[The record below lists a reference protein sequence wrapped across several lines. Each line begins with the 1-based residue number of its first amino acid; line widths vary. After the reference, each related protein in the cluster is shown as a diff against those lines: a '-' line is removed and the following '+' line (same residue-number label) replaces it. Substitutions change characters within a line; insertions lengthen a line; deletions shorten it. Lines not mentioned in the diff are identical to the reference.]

1 MKNHQTNM
9 VEMIDWAVGDAPL
22 AGTAFA
28 GAGLAAA
35 IGNFDGVH
43 RGHQKVVAAAV
54 AAARCDGLL
63 PSVITFDPHPREF
76 FRQDEAPFHLA
87 DRREKDRLLA
97 GLLGQMGPARV
108 IHIRFDDALRSTS
121 ADQFVSDIL
130 AGLGVRQLYAGTD
143 FAFGKGRGGDL
154 QTINQVG
161 KPIGISATAVPLLV
175 DTNTA
180 VISSSRIRAALQA
193 GAPDAAAAMLGHAW
207 AVTGTVIRGD
217 SRGRTIGFPT
227 ANIALG
233 SLQHPAFGV
242 YAVEIDLDDGAGP
255 VCQIGNGVANIGI
268 RPTVQNRG
276 VLCEAHLFDRD
287 MDLYDKRLLVRLKA
301 FLRPEQKF
309 SGIEELIN
317 QISLD
322 AEAARQLLPP
332 FALGQQ

>member
-1 MKNHQTNM
+1 
-9 VEMIDWAVGDAPL
+9 
-22 AGTAFA
+22 
-28 GAGLAAA
+28 
-35 IGNFDGVH
+35 
-43 RGHQKVVAAAV
+43 
-54 AAARCDGLL
+54 L

-97 GLLGQMGPARV
+97 GFLGQMGPARV
-108 IHIRFDDALRSTS
+108 IHIRFDDALRSTG
-121 ADQFVSDIL
+121 ANQFVSDIL
-130 AGLGVRQLYAGTD
+130 VGLGVRQLYAGTD

-161 KPIGISATAVPLLV
+161 RSSGISATAVPLLV
-175 DTNTA
+175 DANTA

-193 GAPDAAAAMLGHAW
+193 GVPDAAAEMLGHDW
-207 AVTGTVIRGD
+207 AVTGAVIKGD
-217 SRGRTIGFPT
+217 SRGRTIDFPT

-242 YAVEIDLDDGAGP
+242 YAVEIDLDDGAGF
-255 VCQIGNGVANIGI
+255 VRQIGNGVANIGI
-268 RPTVQNRG
+268 RPTVKNSG

-287 MDLYDKRLLVRLKA
+287 MNLYDKRLLVRLKA

-309 SGIEELIN
+309 SGIEELKN

-322 AEAARQLLPP
+322 AKAARRLLPP
-332 FALGQQ
+332 LAPSQH